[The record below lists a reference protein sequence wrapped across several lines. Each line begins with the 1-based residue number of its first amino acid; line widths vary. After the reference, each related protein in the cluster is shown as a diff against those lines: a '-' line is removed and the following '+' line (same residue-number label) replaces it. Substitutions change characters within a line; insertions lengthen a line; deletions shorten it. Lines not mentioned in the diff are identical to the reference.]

1 MNRATVAT
9 YADLYAGQY
18 MRENWEWRAAGIAP
32 LIAGSRRILEVGAG
46 RGQLMRK
53 MRAAGVDWSACD
65 PHPTTDGV
73 DCAAL
78 PSLPY
83 DDDAFDCSV
92 TVDVLEHIAPADILP
107 CLAELRRVAHRGAWA
122 VANMSDIHQVNG
134 VPTELH
140 LIQRPAGW
148 WIEQV
153 RSIGGCATVHATDA
167 PVRFWLEVAW

>member
-1 MNRATVAT
+1 MIRATVAT

-32 LIAGSRRILEVGAG
+32 LIAESRRILEVGAG

-65 PHPTTDGV
+65 PHPTEDGV
-73 DCAAL
+73 HNAAL
-78 PSLPY
+78 PDLPW
-83 DDDAFDCSV
+83 DDDTFDCTA
-92 TVDVLEHIAPADILP
+92 TVDVLEHIEPSAILP
-107 CLAELRRVAHRGAWA
+107 CLAELRRVAHRGAW
-122 VANMSDIHQVNG
+122 VIANMSDVHVVNG

-148 WIEQV
+148 CVEHV

-167 PVRFWLEVAW
+167 DIRFWLEVVW